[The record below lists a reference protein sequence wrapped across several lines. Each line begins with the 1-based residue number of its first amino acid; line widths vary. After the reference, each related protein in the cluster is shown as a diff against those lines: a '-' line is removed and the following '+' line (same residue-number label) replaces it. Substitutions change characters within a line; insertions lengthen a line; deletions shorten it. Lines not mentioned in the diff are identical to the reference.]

1 MRTYRAI
8 RGTLFSKGRKE
19 FRDIIEAILIFKK
32 VKEAEE
38 NGVGG
43 RGDMEEEWRR
53 LEVGMDMT
61 GPHMV
66 VSHL

>member
-1 MRTYRAI
+1 
-8 RGTLFSKGRKE
+8 
-19 FRDIIEAILIFKK
+19 